1 MVANHHDIVNN
12 LQQMYSQQIRIISER
27 HEKDIQAAFEGKDEL
42 EKKIMEM
49 SKCK

>member
-1 MVANHHDIVNN
+1 
-12 LQQMYSQQIRIISER
+12 MYSQQIRIISER